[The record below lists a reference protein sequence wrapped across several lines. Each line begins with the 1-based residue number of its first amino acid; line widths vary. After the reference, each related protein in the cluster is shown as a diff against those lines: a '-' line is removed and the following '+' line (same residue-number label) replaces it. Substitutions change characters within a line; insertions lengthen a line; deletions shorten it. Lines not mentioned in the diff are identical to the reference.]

1 MLVFK
6 LKKMKLKNYIYTL
19 FAAAT
24 ILASCKKEFLVE
36 TPPTSVPVAL
46 AIATE
51 NDMADAVN
59 GMYSTMRNT
68 TSYGRDIPVLGDLLA
83 DNVYIS
89 SANSGRYLAENAYNF
104 ISTNVEASNIWTQNY
119 YTISQA
125 NRIINSSVPSSTTAN
140 QLRGEA
146 YTARGLA
153 YLTLVNFFATPLTV
167 SPTAL
172 GVPIVTGFQ
181 GALTKPARNTVAQVY
196 TRINTDLDS
205 AFTLMSGSAIT
216 LHPTNSYYIAKYAS
230 KAIQARAKLYSGD
243 YAGARDAALSVVQN
257 GGYSLTPATG
267 LGAYWA
273 NNTGVSNKLETI
285 WELALNTATNN
296 GTTGLDW
303 IYSNVT
309 NAGYGDLLATTDLYN
324 SYSATDAR
332 RTLITN
338 GTRAANSAQAFF
350 VSKYPNVRQTDRDD
364 IKIIRYAEVL
374 LTLAEGYARTNDEVN
389 ARLYLNQLARQR
401 DPSFAG
407 YTSTGTQLA
416 TDILNERRK
425 ELAFE
430 GLRFFDFTRLNLPI
444 TRPQTSAM
452 GSSPTYPT
460 VSVTDT
466 RRILPIPQTETD
478 ANPNV
483 KQNPG
488 Y

>member
-6 LKKMKLKNYIYTL
+6 LKIMKLKNYLYIL
-19 FAAAT
+19 FAGAT

-36 TPPTSVPVAL
+36 TPPTAVPVDL

-59 GMYSTMRNT
+59 GMYATMRSSN
-68 TSYGRDIPVLGDLLA
+68 SYGRDIPVLGDILA

-89 SANSGRYLAENAYNF
+89 SANSGRYLAENAYNY
-104 ISTNVEASNIWTQNY
+104 IYNNAEAADIWNQNY
-119 YTISQA
+119 YTIGQA
-125 NRIINSSVPSSTTAN
+125 NRIINSAVPSSTTSN
-140 QLRGEA
+140 QLKGEA
-146 YTARGLA
+146 YTVRGLA
-153 YLTLVNFFATPLTV
+153 YLSLVNFFATPFTV
-167 SPTAL
+167 SSTAA
-172 GVPIVTGFQ
+172 GVPIVTAFQ

-205 AFTLMSGSAIT
+205 AFTLMGGTAIA
-216 LHPTNSYYIAKYAS
+216 LHSTNSYYIAKYVA

-257 GGYSLTPATG
+257 GGYALVPSTG
-267 LGAYWA
+267 YAAYWA
-273 NNTGVSNKLETI
+273 NNTGSNKSETLF
-285 WELALNTATNN
+285 ELALNTATNN
-296 GTTGLDW
+296 GTNGLDW

-309 NAGYGDLLATTDLYN
+309 NAGYGDLLATTNLYN
-324 SYSATDAR
+324 AYSATDIR
-332 RTLITN
+332 RTLITD
-338 GTRAANSAQAFF
+338 GTRAANKAQAYL
-350 VSKYPNVRQTDRDD
+350 VTKYSNVRQTDRDD

-374 LTLAEGYARTNDEVN
+374 LTLAEGYARNDDEVN
-389 ARLYLNQLARQR
+389 ARLYLNQLVKQR

-407 YTSTGTQLA
+407 YTSTGAQLIS
-416 TDILNERRK
+416 DILNERRK

-444 TRPQTSAM
+444 NRPQTTGSA
-452 GSSPTYPT
+452 PYYPT
-460 VSVTDT
+460 VSITDF
-466 RRILPIPQTETD
+466 RRILPIPQAEID

-483 KQNPG
+483 KQNSG

>member
-1 MLVFK
+1 
-6 LKKMKLKNYIYTL
+6 MKFKNYLYIL
-19 FAAAT
+19 FVGAT
-24 ILASCKKEFLVE
+24 IMTSCKKEFLVE
-36 TPPTSVPVAL
+36 TPPTAAPIAL
-46 AIATE
+46 AIVTE

-59 GMYSTMRNT
+59 GMYATMRNT
-68 TSYGRDIPVLGDLLA
+68 ISYGRDIPVLGDLLA

-104 ISTNVEASNIWTQNY
+104 ISTNTEASNIWNQNY

-125 NRIINSSVPSSTTAN
+125 NRIINSSVPSSAAAD
-140 QLRGEA
+140 QLKGEA
-146 YTARGLA
+146 YTVRGLA
-153 YLTLVNFFATPLTV
+153 YLTLVNFYATPFTV
-167 SPTAL
+167 NPTAA

-181 GALTKPARNTVAQVY
+181 GALTKPSRNTVAEVY

-205 AFTLMSGSAIT
+205 AFTLMSGTAISF
-216 LHPTNSYYIAKYAS
+216 HSTNSYYIAKYAA

-257 GGYSLTPATG
+257 GAYTLTPSTG
-267 LGAYWA
+267 LVAYWG
-273 NNTGVSNKLETI
+273 NNTGVATKLETI
-285 WELALNTATNN
+285 FELALNTATNN
-296 GTTGLDW
+296 GTTGLDYL
-303 IYSNVT
+303 YSNVT

-324 SYSATDAR
+324 AYSATDAR
-332 RTLITN
+332 RLLITN
-338 GTRAANSAQAFF
+338 GTRAANSAQAYI
-350 VSKYPNVRQTDRDD
+350 VNKYPNIRQTDRDD

-374 LTLAEGYARTNDEVN
+374 LTLAEGYARINDEVN
-389 ARLYLNQLARQR
+389 ARIYLNQLAKQR

-407 YTSTGTQLA
+407 YTSAGNQLL

-430 GLRFFDFTRLNLPI
+430 GLRFFDLTRLNLPI
-444 TRPQTSAM
+444 TRPQTAAM
-452 GSSPTYPT
+452 GSAPTYPT
-460 VSVTDT
+460 VSITDF
-466 RRILPIPQTETD
+466 RRILPIPQAETD